1 MATSD
6 RPALLVR
13 QDMMDMDRSAVDFS
27 SNSPRILAIV
37 GSLTALAGFLVLLRC
52 YVRLFVLRRFYVEDG
67 IMVASMI
74 CSFGVLACFVGESHH
89 GLGQYMAAIFK
100 NNDFGM
106 LSKWFWGH
114 AIIIVLGISL
124 VKISIGFF
132 LLRFAAQKKA
142 LKRFIIGSLVFLFLF
157 TIACML
163 TLILQCIPVE
173 AAWDSAVRTQE
184 GTRCY
189 SSATYLKIGKF
200 NSAINIVTDF
210 LYATLPVF
218 MFYDIQVN
226 RRTRAS
232 LMCILSLGYF
242 ACAAAIVKAVLQS
255 RVYEETEP
263 YRDAT
268 YHIWNSVELNVGI
281 IAACF
286 PTIKPLVKSI
296 IGGTHSLT
304 GYGSRSRKRTGGTGT
319 ANAYYG
325 PNSHVLGSMPRSRM
339 DPEEQKYHVQIHANH
354 PSISE
359 SDGGSEENLASPATR
374 RRSPININTRIV
386 QTTEVIVHT
395 EDGTDDHGAAS
406 IGPRR
411 TIEDRI

>member
-1 MATSD
+1 MANSD
-6 RPALLVR
+6 LSALTAR
-13 QDMMDMDRSAVDFS
+13 QDTPGSDRSAIDFS
-27 SNSPRILAIV
+27 SHSPRILAIV
-37 GSLTALAGFLVLLRC
+37 GSLTAFAALLVLLRC

-89 GLGQYMAAIFK
+89 GLGQYMAAIYA
-100 NNDFGM
+100 NNSFEM

-132 LLRFAAQKKA
+132 LLRFATQKKP
-142 LKRFIIGSLVFLFLF
+142 LKQFIIGSLVFLVLF

-163 TLILQCIPVE
+163 TLILQCIPAE
-173 AAWDSAVRTQE
+173 AAWDWVVRAQKS
-184 GTRCY
+184 TRCY
-189 SSATYLKIGKF
+189 SPATYLKIGKF

-255 RVYEETEP
+255 RVYDEREM
-263 YRDAT
+263 YRNAN

-286 PTIKPLVKSI
+286 PTIKPLVKNV
-296 IGGTHSLT
+296 IGGTRSLA
-304 GYGSRSRKRTGGTGT
+304 GYASRSRKRTGTGTG
-319 ANAYYG
+319 NAYYG
-325 PNSHVLGSMPRSRM
+325 PHSHVLTSIPRSRM

-354 PSISE
+354 PSVSE
-359 SDGGSEENLASPATR
+359 SDGGSEENLASTATKR
-374 RRSPININTRIV
+374 KSSSNTRIV

-395 EDGTDDHGAAS
+395 EDGSDDHGCSS

-411 TIEDRI
+411 TVEDRI

>member
-1 MATSD
+1 MTISNL
-6 RPALLVR
+6 PALVAR
-13 QDMMDMDRSAVDFS
+13 QYSGTDRSTVDFS
-27 SNSPRILAIV
+27 TNSPRILAIV
-37 GSLTALAGFLVLLRC
+37 GTLTALAALLVLLRC
-52 YVRLFVLRRFYVEDG
+52 YVRLFVLRRFYIEDG
-67 IMVASMI
+67 IMVASMV

-89 GLGQYMAAIFK
+89 GLGQFYAAIFA
-100 NNDFGM
+100 NGDFGE

-132 LLRFAAQKKA
+132 LLRFTTQKKF
-142 LKRFIIGSLVFLFLF
+142 LKQFIIGSLVFLALF

-163 TLILQCIPVE
+163 TLILQCIPPE
-173 AAWDSAVRTQE
+173 AAWDSEVAQKE
-184 GTRCY
+184 GTKCY
-189 SSATYLKIGKF
+189 SPATYLKIGKF
-200 NSAINIVTDF
+200 NSSINIVTDF

-218 MFYDIQVN
+218 MFHDIQVN

-255 RVYEETEP
+255 RIYQEKEA
-263 YRDAT
+263 YRDAN

-286 PTIKPLVKSI
+286 PTIKPLAKSL
-296 IGGTHSLT
+296 IGSTKGLT
-304 GYGSRSRKRTGGTGT
+304 GYASRTRKRTGTG
-319 ANAYYG
+319 NAYYG
-325 PNSHVLGSMPRSRM
+325 PNSHALGSINRSRM
-339 DPEEQKYHVQIHANH
+339 DPEEQKYHVQIHANY
-354 PSISE
+354 PSLSG
-359 SDGGSEENLASPATR
+359 SDGGSEENLATSKR
-374 RRSPININTRIV
+374 KSSINTRIM

-395 EDGTDDHGAAS
+395 EDGNASDHDHERGSSS